1 MSEAQFELETPD
13 EPVPPID
20 PESSPVRPE
29 WRRMVAVLV
38 ITSAT
43 ALTLGVALRAPTNYG
58 ANDISRWCTIW
69 SLLERGSYK
78 IDDCPWQDQTQDKVN
93 RADPFAEVAP
103 GEQPAKHFYSSKPPM
118 LPTLIAGMLYPIR
131 AATGVPLDRIVSQ
144 ARLERYVSKEVDG
157 ETVRVLETPDP
168 VPWPTYVFYFKPII
182 LLLNVVPFLLMLV
195 LYARYLDRFAA
206 NDWTWLFCLVAA
218 SFGLLLLSFNQTLN
232 NHTIAAYSAF
242 FALYGLIAAW
252 TREEPGV
259 WPFVAAGFFGAFCAC
274 NELPAALF
282 GIMLFLALVV
292 RFPRPTALYFLPAA
306 AVPILI
312 FFATQYAAF
321 GQFRPVYEEFGTES
335 YEYEG
340 SYWVTP
346 LEMDWFN
353 KHPESNA
360 KYLFHMT
367 LGHHGIVSLTPI
379 FLFSLYGATRLIANR
394 HREVPK
400 LIGWMTLALTIALVA
415 FYTWNPKARN
425 YGGSTQGLR
434 WLFWLIPFWL
444 YALPRGVEAGQHRAA
459 VRWACVAALGVSVM
473 SVGYA
478 LRTPWSHPWLLD
490 LLEHL
495 NLYVLQR

>member
-1 MSEAQFELETPD
+1 MSDAHDELIPLATP
-13 EPVPPID
+13 EPA
-20 PESSPVRPE
+20 PVRSE
-29 WRRMVAVLV
+29 SRQTVALLV
-38 ITSAT
+38 IVSAT
-43 ALTLGVALRAPTNYG
+43 ALALGVTLRAPTNYG
-58 ANDISRWCTIW
+58 ANDISRWCTVW

-78 IDDCPWQDQTQDKVN
+78 IDDCPWQDQTQDKVL
-93 RADPFAEVAP
+93 RPDPFATPAEGEDAP
-103 GEQPAKHFYSSKPPM
+103 RHFYSSKPPM
-118 LPTLIAGMLYPIR
+118 LPTVIAGILYPFR
-131 AATGVPLDRIVSQ
+131 AAIGVPLDHVVSQ

-168 VPWPTYVFYFKPII
+168 VPWPSYIFYFKPII
-182 LLLNVVPFLLMLV
+182 VLLNIVPFMLV
-195 LYARYLDRFAA
+195 LVVYARYLDRFAA
-206 NDWTWLFCLVAA
+206 NEWTWLFCLFSA
-218 SFGLLLLSFNQTLN
+218 SLGLLLLSFNQTLN

-242 FALYGLIAAW
+242 FALYGLMAASS
-252 TREEPGV
+252 REQPGA
-259 WPFVAAGFFGAFCAC
+259 WPFLVAGFFGAFCAC

-292 RFPRPTALYFLPAA
+292 RDPRSTLKYFVPAA
-306 AVPILI
+306 AVPILL
-312 FFATQYAAF
+312 FFVTQYAAF
-321 GQFRPVYEEFGTES
+321 GQLRPVYEEFGTES

-340 SYWVTP
+340 SYWTTP

-367 LGHHGIVSLTPI
+367 LGHHGVFSLTPI
-379 FLFSLYGATRLIANR
+379 FLFSIYGAARLVASR
-394 HREVPK
+394 LKDGSRA
-400 LIGWMTLALTIALVA
+400 IGWMTLILTIALIA

-444 YALPRGVEAGQHRAA
+444 FTLPRGVESGQRRAA
-459 VRWACVAALGVSVM
+459 VRWACAAALGVSVL

-495 NLYVLQR
+495 NLYALQR